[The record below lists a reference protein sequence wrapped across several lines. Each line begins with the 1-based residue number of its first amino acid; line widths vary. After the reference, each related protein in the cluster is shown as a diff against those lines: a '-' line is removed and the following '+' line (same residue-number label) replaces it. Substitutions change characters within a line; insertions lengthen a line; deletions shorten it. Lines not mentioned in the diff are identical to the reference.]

1 MRRFCSSL
9 PADRCLDKYTN
20 SFEDL
25 MVQRIGRKSY
35 RIEKTGALLTYNS
48 SLTVLAHFANSL
60 VMLSSIFQLIFM
72 KLMSFS
78 NMTKI

>member
-1 MRRFCSSL
+1 M
-9 PADRCLDKYTN
+9 N

-25 MVQRIGRKSY
+25 TVQRIGRKSY